1 MVINGS
7 TGKIIEIDVS
17 DESFSYEA
25 IQDEGTLTLYF
36 SSDDFIEIPVGA
48 YCDFEGKRYTLEK
61 DENFTKEGEEHY
73 DYTLILYSPGFKAS
87 LWKIANPIDGRI
99 KFSYTATPREHLQL
113 IVDCLNIHDNG
124 WTVGECLECEERTVN
139 YNHTYIIDGIVS
151 IADVFKTEYEIDN
164 KKLHLR
170 KVEYNKTNPLAISYK
185 KGFKP
190 GVSREVGDLPPE
202 VILIEGTER
211 NIDFSKYG
219 SKTLLLP
226 KNQTLEY
233 EGQLFKT
240 DAAGTRV
247 MRADKPLTNGKEDSL
262 DCSEIYPSRV
272 GTVSSVIE
280 VDKENNFYDFVDDSI
295 PSTLDFNK
303 YLINNGESI
312 TVIFQTGML
321 SGSEKEFEVKYYHEA
336 VEVDGKIKPGRRFEI
351 VPQEI
356 DGITMPNGSEWMPE
370 KGNKYAVFGVQLPD
384 DYICNNKEKTGASWD
399 MFREAARFLYENGVQ
414 TFTYKGTLDGIW
426 SKKRWNQIGEKIKL
440 GGYVLLTDDKF
451 QPEGVL
457 IRIVGIKQFV
467 NNPHKPEIEL
477 SNCAVGAS
485 ITNDLEKITGNE
497 VVIEDKVKGSVRFTK
512 RRFRDALET
521 LKMLQG
527 ALLNFSGSIN
537 PITVHAMMLLL
548 GDESLQ
554 YRFVSNKTN
563 PSTVRHII
571 TYDNK
576 KKILNVPAGTIQHM
590 TLGIKNISSSHK
602 VSEYKFWDVPE
613 FNSLPLYNDKD
624 AFYLYVKVSKTS
636 QTGTFLLSKTAIQ
649 MEDFAGFYHLLVGVL
664 NSEYDDERSFVELY
678 GFTEIL
684 PGRITT
690 DRIVS
695 VDGQNFIDF
704 INNAV
709 RIGNASTYI
718 DYNTKGDEKIRI
730 KGIIIQ
736 SESGTESFIGCY
748 RGIYNNAYTYY
759 PGDEVIYNNGINLST
774 YRYKYPTPA
783 KGKNPDNEEYWEVVA
798 QGGLGIKETD
808 VLYALSVSNTVAP
821 TNGWQTD
828 APAWIDGKY
837 IWSKTKV
844 TYTDNSV
851 KYTDAACITGG
862 KGETGNGIS
871 SIVEQYYLSSSA
883 TSLSSG
889 SWTTTR
895 PTWRD
900 GWYIWT
906 RSVIT
911 YTAGNQVTTSAICVT
926 GGKGETGEN
935 GDYFEYRY
943 AVNGSRTN
951 PPSLSKTSAS
961 PSGWGTAMPSVGA
974 LQYLWC
980 TVAKKKPNGT
990 LVTEWSTPVR
1000 MTGYDGKDGEVGP
1013 ALTYQGV
1020 YSSSKKYYG
1029 TPKRVDAVKYN
1040 NIYYV
1045 ARVDAGSDF
1054 YNHAPT
1060 DTKYWNEFG
1069 NQFENVATNL
1079 LLAENAAIGSW
1090 YHSGGKIVSTLSDGN
1105 KITLDASMAQII
1117 IESSLSGGT
1126 QSLDKSQGA
1135 IIKLDATN
1143 GLIEARSK
1151 SNGRVAY
1158 MSPTGIF
1165 CNNAETQ
1172 TESAALGVIHKAAVV
1187 GLGYGTVNKA
1197 EWNNDNFLAGV
1208 YGTARNSGNAPAFGG
1223 FFQNLM
1229 AAGLFLNMHAIEDK
1243 YNSKGELI
1251 TGYTYLNTTDS
1262 LVIGYSR
1269 NEQIAYLPNDCII
1282 GRIIFFKQWWVGNMK
1297 VFARGGQVIYD
1308 DHTANSY
1315 FRVTEGRL
1323 VFAIFTIGYIDN
1335 VRKEAWLVNTV
1346 RDFIED

>member
-25 IQDEGTLTLYF
+25 IQDESTLTLYF

-87 LWKIANPIDGRI
+87 LWKIVNPIDKRI
-99 KFSYTATPREHLQL
+99 KFSYTATPREHIQL
-113 IVDCLNIHDNG
+113 IVDCLNTHDNG

-139 YNHTYIIDGIVS
+139 YNHTYIIDGIVNV
-151 IADVFKTEYEIDN
+151 ADVFKTEYEIDN

-170 KVEYNKTNPLAISYK
+170 KVEYNKAEPLAISYK

-240 DAAGTRV
+240 DATGTRI
-247 MRADKPLTNGKEDSL
+247 MRADKPLTNGKENSL

-272 GTVSSVIE
+272 GTISSVIE
-280 VDKENNFYDFVDDSI
+280 VDKENKFYDFVDDSI
-295 PSTLDFNK
+295 PITLDFNK
-303 YLINNGESI
+303 YLINNGESM

-321 SGSEKEFEVKYYHEA
+321 SGSDKEFEVKYYHDA

-414 TFTYKGTLDGIW
+414 TFIYKGTLDGIW

-537 PITVHAMMLLL
+537 PITVRAMMLLL

-554 YRFVSNKTN
+554 YRFVSNKIN

-613 FNSLPLYNDKD
+613 FNSLPFYNDKD
-624 AFYLYVKVSKTS
+624 AFYLYAKVSKTS

-649 MEDFAGFYHLLVGVL
+649 MEDSVGFYHLLVGIL

-695 VDGQNFIDF
+695 VDGQNFLDF
-704 INNAV
+704 INNAFRV
-709 RIGNASTYI
+709 GNATSYI
-718 DYNTKGDEKIRI
+718 NYNTEGDGKLRI
-730 KGIIIQ
+730 KGTIVQ
-736 SESGTESFIGCY
+736 SESGAESFIGCF
-748 RGIYNNAYTYY
+748 RSIFNSGYTYY
-759 PGDEVIYNNGINLST
+759 SGDEVTYNNGAYVST
-774 YRYKYPTPA
+774 YRYKYPTSS
-783 KGKNPDNEEYWEVVA
+783 KGILPTNTEYWEVVA
-798 QGGLGIKETD
+798 QGGLGIKDTD
-808 VLYALSVSNTVAP
+808 VLYTISNSNTVAP
-821 TNGWQTD
+821 TGGWQTD
-828 APAWIDGKY
+828 APAWKDGTY

-844 TYTDNSV
+844 TYTDGSV

-862 KGETGNGIS
+862 KGATGNGIS

-889 SWTTTR
+889 SWSTTR

-911 YTAGNQVTTSAICVT
+911 YTGGNQVITSPICVT
-926 GGKGETGEN
+926 GGKGESGEN

-951 PPSLSKTSAS
+951 PPSLSKASAY

-990 LVTEWSTPVR
+990 LITEWSTPVR
-1000 MTGYDGKDGEVGP
+1000 ITGYDGVDGAKGDTGP
-1013 ALTYQGV
+1013 CMAYQGV
-1020 YSSSKKYYG
+1020 YSSTKTYYG
-1029 TPKRVDAVKYN
+1029 TGKRVDAVKYN

-1045 ARVDAGSDF
+1045 ARTDAGNGFS
-1054 YNHAPT
+1054 NKPPT
-1060 DTKYWNEFG
+1060 NTNYWNEFG

-1079 LLAENAAIGSW
+1079 LLAEKASIGSW
-1090 YHSGGKIVSTLSDGN
+1090 WHSGGKIVSTLDSGN
-1105 KITLDASMAQII
+1105 KITLDAAAAKII
-1117 IESSLSGGT
+1117 IESARSAGTSSLNT
-1126 QSLDKSQGA
+1126 SLGST
-1135 IIKLDATN
+1135 ISIDATN
-1143 GLIEARSK
+1143 GYVEARGK
-1151 SNGRVAY
+1151 SDTTKVAC
-1158 MSPTGIF
+1158 MSPSGIF
-1165 CNNAETQ
+1165 CNSANTQ
-1172 TESAALGVIHKAAVV
+1172 AVSSIYGSDVRAAIVALGFGNVSRDNVYK
-1187 GLGYGTVNKA
+1187 LG
-1197 EWNNDNFLAGV
+1197 NFLAGV
-1208 YGTARNSGNAPAFGG
+1208 YGIANNSGNAPAYGG
-1223 FFQNLM
+1223 YFRDLM
-1229 AAGLFLNMHAIEDK
+1229 AAGLILNRKVIE
-1243 YNSKGELI
+1243 SG
-1251 TGYTYLNTTDS
+1251 GVYLNSYDTF
-1262 LVIGYSR
+1262 VVGYSQS
-1269 NEQIAYLPNDCII
+1269 ECSVYLPNDGVI
-1282 GRIIFFKQWWVGNMK
+1282 GRIIFLKQRNVGSMK
-1297 VFARGGQVIYD
+1297 CYARGGQKIYD
-1308 DHTANSY
+1308 DHTVNSY
-1315 FRVTEGRL
+1315 FRVPCGCL
-1323 VFAIFTIGYIDN
+1323 AIAIFDRCYINN
-1335 VRKEAWLVNTV
+1335 VLTEAWLINSINTL
-1346 RDFIED
+1346 INN